1 MNSLFLDGTERCN
14 SKTYY
19 YIKTINNHDDIALL
33 VHDTTYRQNLK
44 HSTKGVKS
52 DNIFYHRAWDD
63 MKKLEQLIGCGRI
76 KRLIIDNH
84 NVDLRGFDYY
94 NMIMS
99 DDEIREVVLTDLALG
114 C

>member
-1 MNSLFLDGTERCN
+1 MYTER
-14 SKTYY
+14 KVILPILILQT
-19 YIKTINNHDDIALL
+19 
-33 VHDTTYRQNLK
+33 
-44 HSTKGVKS
+44 
-52 DNIFYHRAWDD
+52 D